1 LKINDLF
8 DHGRITP
15 NERAIYY
22 EEYYNNIQN
31 ILKNICRIVIKQ
43 RQNINGLENIR
54 DTVRERIDVGISMI

>member
-43 RQNINGLENIR
+43 NGLENIR